1 MVIIDSSVAFKWLT
15 PEEPQQEEAFLY
27 LEKHL
32 NKTNPILVPSL
43 IFYELTNAWACKG
56 HLTIKNVK
64 DNIGRVKEYNL
75 KVAEIDFAILKK
87 AAELAKEYKISAYD
101 AIYIAL
107 AQKKKCNFVTADQ
120 KLVSKVNLP
129 FVKTLQ

>member
-64 DNIGRVKEYNL
+64 DNIGR
-75 KVAEIDFAILKK
+75 
-87 AAELAKEYKISAYD
+87 AKEYKLSAYD

>member
-1 MVIIDSSVAFKWLT
+1 MVIIDSSVAFKWLV
-15 PEEPQQEEAFLY
+15 QEEGREKARVFLQNHI
-27 LEKHL
+27 EK
-32 NKTNPILVPSL
+32 KNPILVPSL

-56 HLTIKNVK
+56 TLTTKQVK
-64 DNIGRVKEYNL
+64 AKIEKMKSYDLKTINL
-75 KVAEIDFAILKK
+75 DFNILKM

-107 AQKKKCNFVTADQ
+107 AQKKKCDFITADR